1 MSFTS
6 QGGVKPRA
14 AAKSNLLLKI
24 MIASHLNKSL
34 LLFFFFLL
42 GINYPVISIF
52 TISAFIV
59 MGTINTENICLP
71 T

>member
-34 LLFFFFLL
+34 GLFFA
-42 GINYPVISIF
+42 VISLF
-52 TISAFIV
+52 PDGDKLSRYFYNYHF
-59 MGTINTENICLP
+59 GFYCYGYY
-71 T
+71 